1 MTILTKTLHTA
12 DRSALSPR
20 AGTAFLQTVTTLFKL
35 RIVALLLFAGMGG
48 AFLAARGFPGFGA
61 LILMTLTGGSAA
73 AGASALNE
81 YLERNTDAAMR
92 RTRTRPLVDGAIAHP
107 GWVVPVALA
116 LIFLPSLA
124 VLPFNP
130 ALTFWSLAGAVIY
143 AGVYTIWLKPRS
155 ILNIVVGGLAGTC
168 AVLSGGAAAAPSTN
182 AQGWLQPGVIVLG
195 LLVFLW
201 TPAHFW
207 SLAMMYRED
216 YARVGV
222 PMLPVRTSMRR
233 SAWWVTLHVA
243 ATGFA
248 AFAIG
253 FATAA
258 GWLYWL
264 PVALLTGVLLWRSA
278 RLIAEPTPPRAQ
290 SLFLLLNAY
299 LALVLLLLCLGG
311 VL

>member
-12 DRSALSPR
+12 NHSALSPR
-20 AGTAFLQTVTTLFKL
+20 AGAAFLQTVMTLFKL

-61 LILMTLTGGSAA
+61 LTLMTLTGGLAA

-81 YLERNTDAAMR
+81 YLERHTDAAMR
-92 RTRTRPLVDGAIAHP
+92 RTRKRPLVDGEIAHP

-116 LIFLPSLA
+116 LVFLPSLA
-124 VLPFNP
+124 VLPSNP

-143 AGVYTIWLKPRS
+143 AGVYTLWLKPRS
-155 ILNIVVGGLAGTC
+155 ILNIVIGGAAGTC
-168 AVLSGGAAAAPSTN
+168 AVFSGGAAAGDWNQA
-182 AQGWLQPGVIVLG
+182 GVLVLG

-233 SAWWVTLHVA
+233 SAWWVTLHAA

-253 FATAA
+253 IATAA

-264 PVALLTGVLLWRSA
+264 PVALLTGALLWRSA
-278 RLIAEPTPPRAQ
+278 RLIAEPTPPRAR

-299 LALVLLLLCLGG
+299 LAVVLFLICIEG